1 MVHVINNMWYNILI
15 VEITVNVLFQ
25 NVLWNWSMKYKV
37 STGDRTKLNL
47 TVEYSRKLDL
57 LHFRILEIY
66 QGKQSIGN
74 MLYRQNTE
82 SR

>member
-1 MVHVINNMWYNILI
+1 
-15 VEITVNVLFQ
+15 
-25 NVLWNWSMKYKV
+25 MKYKV

-74 MLYRQNTE
+74 MLYRLNTE
-82 SR
+82 RW